1 MQNGSFYH
9 RPQQGSRRNPA
20 KRFRREED
28 ERQRE
33 RVLPLAAGRGI
44 RRPLGRQQHRIC
56 LVCGEAAAL
65 PNALGGAW
73 PHTPKLRAEAHT
85 HSKLRAFLRKR
96 FYPPPAAQLQR
107 GTSPPL
113 RNPQLSEGTREI
125 ISERSLIMKKDIKFS
140 TRMVSTDREKIRALA
155 AKAHMSMSDYVTA
168 CCLGKRIVV
177 IDEQK
182 ELLRQLKG
190 IGGNINR
197 LTVLAN
203 MGKVQVIGLE
213 KAAGELSEVSAAL
226 RSVMEGR

>member
-1 MQNGSFYH
+1 MQKCKNNTVCKKKN
-9 RPQQGSRRNPA
+9 PLKASRRNISFLCYKWKISLLRILFPISA
-20 KRFRREED
+20 EFSFYGS
-28 ERQRE
+28 
-33 RVLPLAAGRGI
+33 LI
-44 RRPLGRQQHRIC
+44 TSLGGGQHRIC

-113 RNPQLSEGTREI
+113 RKPQLSEGTREI

-140 TRMVSTDREKIRALA
+140 TRMASADREKIRALA

-168 CCLGKRIVV
+168 C
-177 IDEQK
+177 
-182 ELLRQLKG
+182 
-190 IGGNINR
+190 
-197 LTVLAN
+197 
-203 MGKVQVIGLE
+203 
-213 KAAGELSEVSAAL
+213 LSLIHISEPT
-226 RSVMEGR
+226 RP

>member
-1 MQNGSFYH
+1 MSEF
-9 RPQQGSRRNPA
+9 SS
-20 KRFRREED
+20 
-28 ERQRE
+28 
-33 RVLPLAAGRGI
+33 
-44 RRPLGRQQHRIC
+44 
-56 LVCGEAAAL
+56 AAAAETSDMQLVPPTASIAFVWSAVKPL
-65 PNALGGAW
+65 PCQTLWAGKAL
-73 PHTPKLRAEAHT
+73 HPKLRAEAHT

-140 TRMVSTDREKIRALA
+140 TRMASADREKIKALA
-155 AKAHMSMSDYVTA
+155 AKAGMSMSDYVTA
-168 CCLGKRIVV
+168 CCLGKRIIV

-190 IGGNINR
+190 IGSNINR

-203 MGKVQVIGLE
+203 MGKVHVIGLE

>member
-1 MQNGSFYH
+1 MSEF
-9 RPQQGSRRNPA
+9 SS
-20 KRFRREED
+20 
-28 ERQRE
+28 
-33 RVLPLAAGRGI
+33 
-44 RRPLGRQQHRIC
+44 
-56 LVCGEAAAL
+56 AAATEMSDMQRVPPTASIAFVWSAAKPL
-65 PNALGGAW
+65 PCQMHWAGHGPA
-73 PHTPKLRAEAHT
+73 PHFRAEAHT
-85 HSKLRAFLRKR
+85 PQLRVFLRKR

-140 TRMVSTDREKIRALA
+140 TRMASADREKIRALA
-155 AKAHMSMSDYVTA
+155 AKTHMSMSDYVTA

-213 KAAGELSEVSAAL
+213 KAAGELSEVSVAL

>member
-1 MQNGSFYH
+1 MIPPTQKCKKYNTGVFITAPNRAPAETQRSGFGGK
-9 RPQQGSRRNPA
+9 RTSDRESESCRLRR
-20 KRFRREED
+20 D
-28 ERQRE
+28 EGFVVRSDD
-33 RVLPLAAGRGI
+33 G
-44 RRPLGRQQHRIC
+44 QHRIC

-73 PHTPKLRAEAHT
+73 PHTPFSGR
-85 HSKLRAFLRKR
+85 
-96 FYPPPAAQLQR
+96 
-107 GTSPPL
+107 SPL
-113 RNPQLSEGTREI
+113 LLKAPQLSEGTREI
-125 ISERSLIMKKDIKFS
+125 ISERSFSMKKDIKFS
-140 TRMVSTDREKIRALA
+140 TRMASADREKIKALA

-168 CCLGKRIVV
+168 CCLGKRIIV

-190 IGGNINR
+190 IGSNINR
-197 LTVLAN
+197 LTVIAN